1 MRGKRLEFES
11 QKQKNAEKLQFFA
24 EKFGHIKK
32 KQYLC
37 TRFRKEVTTVTNG
50 IKAITSDFG
59 SENLGS
65 IPGWSTTK
73 KPVRRAFFERGLSM
87 CDGIRAATPTVV

>member
-1 MRGKRLEFES
+1 MK
-11 QKQKNAEKLQFFA
+11 KQKNAEKLHFFA
-24 EKFGHIKK
+24 EIFGHIKK

-37 TRFRKEVTTVTNG
+37 TRFQKGSISVTNG

-65 IPGWSTTK
+65 IPGWSTK
-73 KPVRRAFFERGLSM
+73 KPACRAFFERNLM
-87 CDGIRAATPTVV
+87 CDGIRAATPTA

>member
-1 MRGKRLEFES
+1 VRGKRLEFES

-37 TRFRKEVTTVTNG
+37 TRFRKEV
-50 IKAITSDFG
+50 
-59 SENLGS
+59 
-65 IPGWSTTK
+65 
-73 KPVRRAFFERGLSM
+73 
-87 CDGIRAATPTVV
+87 

>member
-1 MRGKRLEFES
+1 MH
-11 QKQKNAEKLQFFA
+11 FFA

-37 TRFRKEVTTVTNG
+37 TRFRKGSISVTNG

-65 IPGWSTTK
+65 IPGWSTQK
-73 KPVRRAFFERGLSM
+73 KPACRAFFEKNLKCVMGYGQPHKIILNYKF
-87 CDGIRAATPTVV
+87 GIMNFCPIIE

>member
-1 MRGKRLEFES
+1 M
-11 QKQKNAEKLQFFA
+11 QKNTQKTHFFA
-24 EKFGHIKK
+24 KRFGHIKK

-37 TRFRKEVTTVTNG
+37 TRFRKGSNSVTNG

-65 IPGWSTTK
+65 IPGWSTK
-73 KPVRRAFFERGLSM
+73 EARMSGFF
-87 CDGIRAATPTVV
+87 